1 MTRGISLSR
10 SDDEDEAVRSPLG
23 ECEHVAQQMLF
34 FVFCRLLCIL
44 EGIRCEEERIIIIA
58 RVCCVLVEFYE
69 GDEEDLKNTRDRSD
83 QIISLSLSLS
93 NSVLFNPPGQVE
105 VAVLVGDVVTL
116 VSVERALALEDQ
128 VSRAVR
134 GAFPRGS
141 PTGVFAQRRVVA
153 FDQVFEGFEVV
164 VLCRVFN
171 REGAVID
178 FTREYFLV

>member
-1 MTRGISLSR
+1 MTRGISSR

-69 GDEEDLKNTRDRSD
+69 GVEEDLKNTRNRSD

-93 NSVLFNPPGQVE
+93 LTQCSLIH
-105 VAVLVGDVVTL
+105 
-116 VSVERALALEDQ
+116 LAK
-128 VSRAVR
+128 SKW
-134 GAFPRGS
+134 P
-141 PTGVFAQRRVVA
+141 
-153 FDQVFEGFEVV
+153 
-164 VLCRVFN
+164 
-171 REGAVID
+171 
-178 FTREYFLV
+178 Y